1 MKKYNWK
8 FKLGIISM
16 ALSVIF
22 FLSIPIVVPFLN
34 FDTKTKVTISTV
46 LLIIGEI
53 TFWGGGLL
61 VGKELFSKYKAYFN
75 PKNWFKKKSEEDIK
89 EEESEL
95 ER

>member
-1 MKKYNWK
+1 
-8 FKLGIISM
+8 
-16 ALSVIF
+16 
-22 FLSIPIVVPFLN
+22 LN